1 MTKLCENLALYFYGE
16 LDEPAAAQFKRHLA
30 GCAHCQKELL
40 FLQHTQQ
47 ALVPPTAPQA
57 VVEKVLAPA
66 KKALPGWWRAWR
78 AAVAGVLVLGLGVYY
93 FAAGPRGAALPDDAA
108 ELVAYISAEADAD
121 YQQFVSDFEVFEQQF

>member
-1 MTKLCENLALYFYGE
+1 MTKPCENVALYFYGE

-30 GCAHCQKELL
+30 GCARCQKALL
-40 FLQHTQQ
+40 FLQHAQQ
-47 ALVPPTAPQA
+47 ALVPPAAPQA

-66 KKALPGWWRAWR
+66 KKTLPGWRRVWRA
-78 AAVAGVLVLGLGVYY
+78 VLAGVLVLGLGIYY
-93 FAAGPRGAALPDDAA
+93 FAAGPHPALADDGA